1 MNLRIDQKDKELE
14 RLKRELLEIRTQF
27 SGVETYR
34 SQIQQLQLQYIF
46 SLYLYIYI
54 YIYIKEII
62 QY

>member
-34 SQIQQLQLQYIF
+34 SQIQQLQLQYI
-46 SLYLYIYI
+46 
-54 YIYIKEII
+54 YIYIKEKLFSTRSI
-62 QY
+62 YKLN